1 MNLREFQERI
11 GETYLRKD
19 SDRGLFESYAWLV
32 EEIGEL
38 AGALRHGRPEDLT
51 HEFSDCLAWLREP
64 RQHGRGR
71 ASRRQ
76 PSATLTAVPAAAP
89 APASARTPPT
99 EPRHR

>member
-51 HEFSDCLAWLREP
+51 HEFSDCLAWLASLANMAGVDLETAALRYADGCP
-64 RQHGRGR
+64 RCSSSPCLCQDSTH
-71 ASRRQ
+71 
-76 PSATLTAVPAAAP
+76 
-89 APASARTPPT
+89 
-99 EPRHR
+99 